1 MNDLFTVVDQAAK
14 TRYEGQS
21 LRDGYDIWLQ
31 LAIVHVAYM
40 TDEDDMPITDM
51 DCGGGATLFWDD
63 EYGEHMEL
71 FDSSCGRTMSCTD
84 CMEDEDF
91 FLMAENDGV
100 QTPAQPQPLD
110 EADEWVVF
118 GHVNDTRLGYF
129 ADWRDA
135 HVEYDAQHDKCR
147 ATTGHEQ
154 GLCHIRIAH
163 KSDPKFLVQTGE

>member
-1 MNDLFTVVDQAAK
+1 MDSLFTVVDTAGKA
-14 TRYEGQS
+14 RYEGSS
-21 LRDGYDIWLQ
+21 LREGYDIWK
-31 LAIVHVAYM
+31 IVVHATYIH
-40 TDEDDMPITDM
+40 TDK
-51 DCGGGATLFWDD
+51 DCGGGTTLDFAD
-63 EYGEHMEL
+63 ESGYARLM
-71 FDSSCGRTMSCTD
+71 DSSCGRMSCDD
-84 CMEDEDF
+84 CNPDDV
-91 FLMAENDGV
+91 D
-100 QTPAQPQPLD
+100 TPTEPQPLD

-118 GHVNDTRLGYF
+118 GHDRDTRLGYF

>member
-1 MNDLFTVVDQAAK
+1 MDNFTVCDQAGK
-14 TRYEGQS
+14 TRYDGVS
-21 LRDGYDIWLQ
+21 LRESYGIWLV
-31 LAIVHVAYM
+31 LATQHAAWM

-51 DCGGGATLFWDD
+51 DCGGGITLDWTTDD
-63 EYGEHMEL
+63 DDIRL
-71 FDSSCGRTMSCTD
+71 FDSSCERTMSCTD

>member
-71 FDSSCGRTMSCTD
+71 FDSSCGREGSCYDCTD
-84 CMEDEDF
+84 DTDYWDCV
-91 FLMAENDGV
+91 AENDGV
-100 QTPAQPQPLD
+100 QTMTYDPAEDLCEGCDVMFKHHMPSD
-110 EADEWVVF
+110 EHAFSGTMNYNF
-118 GHVNDTRLGYF
+118 G
-129 ADWRDA
+129 
-135 HVEYDAQHDKCR
+135 K
-147 ATTGHEQ
+147 
-154 GLCHIRIAH
+154 
-163 KSDPKFLVQTGE
+163 